1 MPDARF
7 HIVDSL
13 KSGPYIFNLFGTQ
26 QPVDTFT
33 YNYSWSFSDTSTS
46 TGPIVVH
53 KFDSTGIYMAKLKVT
68 DDFGCVDSFQHIITA
83 SSRIVV
89 PNVFTPN
96 GDNINDVLEVQTNGR
111 SKYIFK
117 VFSYSG
123 MLVFEL
129 ESVNI
134 SWSGENLSGA
144 ILSPGIFYYT
154 IESLDTGN
162 PFRQSGFI
170 YLLH

>member
-1 MPDARF
+1 
-7 HIVDSL
+7 
-13 KSGPYIFNLFGTQ
+13 
-26 QPVDTFT
+26 
-33 YNYSWSFSDTSTS
+33 
-46 TGPIVVH
+46 
-53 KFDSTGIYMAKLKVT
+53 MAKLKVT